1 MIINWKQQW
10 ANEHER
16 AFNIAKRARPIAL
29 HDDTGRVA
37 GVLPSSLDLVKM
49 LPEQLKGSVEDKCL
63 VLDTQTSRTVV
74 MKAGDAIGLDPYQF
88 ILMEPVAFASLGHQR
103 LAEIDQ
109 GHVDQ
114 SKLSRLKHAVMRLVF
129 RRA

>member
-1 MIINWKQQW
+1 MTQ
-10 ANEHER
+10 
-16 AFNIAKRARPIAL
+16 PIVF
-29 HDDTGRVA
+29 HDETGRIT
-37 GVLPSSLDLVKM
+37 GVLPSDLVKM

-74 MKAGDAIGLDPYQF
+74 MKAGEAISLDPYQF
-88 ILMEPVAFASLGHQR
+88 ILMKPVAFASLGHQR

-129 RRA
+129 RSA